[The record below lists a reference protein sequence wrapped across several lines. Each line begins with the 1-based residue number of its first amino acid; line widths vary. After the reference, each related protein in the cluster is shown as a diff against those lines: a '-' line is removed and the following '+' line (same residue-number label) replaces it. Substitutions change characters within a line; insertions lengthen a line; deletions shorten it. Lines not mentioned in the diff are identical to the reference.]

1 MTGWLALVRGLL
13 GFASKLTGYL
23 KQNQTISTA
32 KAAALKEATDEALE
46 LAQYASKVDQST
58 DRLSGPARE
67 RVRNVLR
74 R

>member
-1 MTGWLALVRGLL
+1 MPWLSLVTGALRFARGLVN
-13 GFASKLTGYL
+13 YL
-23 KQNQTISTA
+23 QQNQMIDTA